1 MIKIELNDAS
11 VHQALIQ
18 AQSRAT
24 NLRPLMAGL
33 ANKLLEAT
41 EDNFANECNPET
53 GQRWPELAPSTR
65 QQRATTGRGGK
76 MLQVSGLL
84 ASSIQPNNFG
94 EDYAEVGTNKA
105 YAPVHQFGS
114 GPYTIRPRHKQA
126 LAFGGIVRKKVNHPG
141 VPARPFLGLSA
152 QHKADIV
159 EAITNYLPHTEAS

>member
-1 MIKIELNDAS
+1 MIKIELNDAG

-65 QQRATTGRGGK
+65 QQRATTGHGGK

-84 ASSIQPNNFG
+84 ASSVQPNFG
-94 EDYAEVGTNKA
+94 DNYAEVGTNKA

-114 GPYTIRPRHKQA
+114 DPYTIRPRHKQA
-126 LAFGGIVRKKVNHPG
+126 LAFGGGIIRKKVNHPG

-152 QHKADIV
+152 QHKADLID
-159 EAITNYLPHTEAS
+159 AITNYLPHTEAS

>member
-1 MIKIELNDAS
+1 MIKIELDDDS
-11 VHQALIQ
+11 VRQALVQ

-41 EDNFANECNPET
+41 EDNFAKERNPET

-65 QQRATTGRGGK
+65 QQRAAIGRDGK

-84 ASSIQPNNFG
+84 ASSIQPNFG
-94 EDYAEVGTNKA
+94 DDYAKVGTNKA

-126 LAFGGIVRKKVNHPG
+126 LAFGGIMRKKVNHPG

-159 EAITNYLPHTEAS
+159 EAITNYLPYTEAS

>member
-1 MIKIELNDAS
+1 MIKIELNDAGIR
-11 VHQALIQ
+11 QALMQI
-18 AQSRAT
+18 QSRTT
-24 NLRPLMAGL
+24 NLRPLMAGI
-33 ANKLLEAT
+33 ANKMLEAV
-41 EDNFANECNPET
+41 EDNFASERNPEN

-65 QQRATTGRGGK
+65 QQRATAGRGGK

-84 ASSIQPNNFG
+84 ASSIQPNFG
-94 EDYAEVGTNKA
+94 DDYAEVGTNKA

-152 QHKADIV
+152 QHKADLIDT
-159 EAITNYLPHTEAS
+159 ITNYLPHTEAS